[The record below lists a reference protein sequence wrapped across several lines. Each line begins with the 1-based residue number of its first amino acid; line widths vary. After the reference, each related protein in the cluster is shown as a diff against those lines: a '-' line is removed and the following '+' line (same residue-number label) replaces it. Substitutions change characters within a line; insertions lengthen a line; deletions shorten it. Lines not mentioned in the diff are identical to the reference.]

1 MKKKDKTED
10 SCQQFNYCLQVIQH
24 INLDLEFLCSMLG

>member
-24 INLDLEFLCSMLG
+24 INLDVF